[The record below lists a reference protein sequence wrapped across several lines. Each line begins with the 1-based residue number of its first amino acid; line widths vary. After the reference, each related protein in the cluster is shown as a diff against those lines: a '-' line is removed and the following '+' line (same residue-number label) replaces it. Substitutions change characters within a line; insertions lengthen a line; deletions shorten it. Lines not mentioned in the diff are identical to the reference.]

1 VGILTLLFVVLPL
14 VDLWLLLIIGDQL
27 GFWPT
32 VGLTIAV
39 AVLGSYLGKREGLK
53 VLSQWQRALGE
64 LRMPEDGLVSAALVL
79 VGAVLL
85 VTPGVLTDVLG
96 LLCLFP
102 PTRRLLAK
110 GVSAYVAR
118 RLARAA
124 ERGTVT
130 VRVVGFDSGSAGVG
144 VQPSVHDSEG
154 DVYDTEGVP
163 LLEESARKAESK
175 PS

>member
-14 VDLWLLLIIGDQL
+14 VDLWLLLIIGDVL

-32 VGLTIAV
+32 VGLTIGV
-39 AVLGSYLGKREGLK
+39 ALLGGYLGKREGLK

-102 PTRRLLAK
+102 PTRRLLAT

-130 VRVVGFDSGSAGVG
+130 VRVVGLDSGSVG
-144 VQPSVHDSEG
+144 FGATPNVRDA

-163 LLEESARKAESK
+163 LLEERATSAEAK